1 VPAATSVA
9 LVGTTLFLY
18 ARRGAPKRVLDRKLE
33 PLAAKD
39 VWAGLPLVLAVAIAL
54 SLVTL
59 PGPTSPPATWVPQ
72 LTFGK
77 PLQASV
83 GWHVSKE
90 IEYDWVRRLYGQHA
104 TLIRQQ
110 MVADTGNPKWDKF
123 GRPRAVIVD
132 STNTL
137 QPFSLGVYPSTLL
150 YDTASS
156 RLSDPRPVDLGH
168 GVAGDM
174 YSVIDDQLLV
184 TWNLLVFHWRNK
196 GSAQR
201 VLIGAV
207 DNHEA
212 EAPFPE
218 PNGAL
223 WPTLGTLF
231 TVLFRGNAVTTNRE
245 PEFKDAEMLTQFGR
259 GLVSAQLRDAGPVA

>member
-1 VPAATSVA
+1 
-9 LVGTTLFLY
+9 
-18 ARRGAPKRVLDRKLE
+18 
-33 PLAAKD
+33 
-39 VWAGLPLVLAVAIAL
+39 
-54 SLVTL
+54 
-59 PGPTSPPATWVPQ
+59 
-72 LTFGK
+72 
-77 PLQASV
+77 
-83 GWHVSKE
+83 
-90 IEYDWVRRLYGQHA
+90 
-104 TLIRQQ
+104 

-123 GRPRAVIVD
+123 SRPRTVIVD

-137 QPFSLGVYPSTLL
+137 QPFSFGVYPSTLL

-156 RLSDPRPVDLGH
+156 RLSDPHPVDLGH
-168 GVAGDM
+168 GMTGDM

-212 EAPFPE
+212 DAPFPE

-259 GLVSAQLRDAGPVA
+259 GLVTAQLAMRSPSRDRPDRRRPRRRHRRGEAVRRCTAPSTVCARTTRCVRRRTR